1 MNTTPIAIEAG
12 SGNAYADLGLPDA
25 QEMLVKAKL
34 ASKIAEII
42 QRQKLTQQ
50 QAAELLAMAQPK
62 VSLMLRGQ
70 FRASASPKCSIAWPA
85 WAATSTSWLNQRA
98 AKLKLMLAEAVA
110 ALMLCSPEVQALIR
124 R

>member
-50 QAAELLAMAQPK
+50 QAAELLAMPQPK
-62 VSLMLRGQ
+62 ELVLSHFVLKHMEGSVSLLLHM
-70 FRASASPKCSIAWPA
+70 SDH
-85 WAATSTSWLNQRA
+85 
-98 AKLKLMLAEAVA
+98 
-110 ALMLCSPEVQALIR
+110 
-124 R
+124 